1 MRTPVLILYIYIYIY
16 FFNISKGDFIMV
28 INLHEE
34 LEKQKVVI
42 DKYPFFY
49 EREIDMIDRMSVQL
63 IEEVREYMEAIE
75 VDHKR
80 EELTD
85 VLLYTLSTMC
95 ELYYNFGLEPYINKY
110 DMQCDIRENVVFEDP
125 KEYILDEVTSTLYS
139 IRTKYPE
146 RKYHKPFNVD
156 TLTHYDK
163 VERSSLSF

>member
-1 MRTPVLILYIYIYIY
+1 MSIPVLILYIYIY
-16 FFNISKGDFIMV
+16 FFNISKGEFIV
-28 INLHEE
+28 IINLHEE
-34 LEKQKVVI
+34 LERHKVVI

-95 ELYYNFGLEPYINKY
+95 ELYYNFGLEHYINKY
-110 DMQCDIRENVVFEDP
+110 NIQ
-125 KEYILDEVTSTLYS
+125 LYFR
-139 IRTKYPE
+139 I
-146 RKYHKPFNVD
+146 
-156 TLTHYDK
+156 
-163 VERSSLSF
+163 